1 MGMCL
6 IPGALTHVGG
16 SGWRQNR
23 GAALR
28 QMRNR
33 GSFGALLHE
42 QGHGIGGQE
51 HRDLG
56 TSELGMRPFGG
67 ALAVAGKCRGARAR
81 RFEIWGRQRL
91 RKRQGSGLVGGFE
104 IWRWW
109 ESLGQGW

>member
-1 MGMCL
+1 MSMGL
-6 IPGALTHVGG
+6 IPGALTYVGG

-23 GAALR
+23 GAAPR

-42 QGHGIGGQE
+42 QRHGIHGQE
-51 HRDLG
+51 HRDPS
-56 TSELGMRPFGG
+56 TSELGMRHFGG

-81 RFEIWGRQRL
+81 RFEIWGKERL

-104 IWRWW
+104 IWWWW
-109 ESLGQGW
+109 ESLGQEW